1 MSDSCLVRQPVF
13 GTKGALIGYEIH
25 YGNSEA
31 DQQSLIQSILSG
43 SFELV
48 RGRMPAF
55 VTCGHQLLVEHALSM
70 VDPATAILLLP
81 PTIESTS
88 EVIDAIRQYRDA
100 GGHIGLDQLG
110 EQESGSE
117 DLLPYASFARVDARR
132 GGADGLA
139 NTLDRLAA
147 RRPGIKLIVSHI
159 AERAQY
165 DVAKECGA
173 EAFQGTYFSSPEPV
187 PATDMP
193 QSTVAAMRLMGLA
206 RDPNVN
212 DRTLEDVLA
221 TDPVLMFQLLRLVNS
236 ASVGMRGVSSIG
248 QALRLI
254 GRTTFERWL
263 AVAVAAS
270 RKSSTGVDQELVRS
284 AVERGRLLEQLAGG
298 GRDAG
303 TLFLVGLF
311 SALDSVFRMSLP
323 EILERVA
330 LSDDATAALLDRV
343 GPYADALS
351 FVEAYELGMFEHASS
366 LASDMGIDPST
377 LGVLYTNALT
387 WTDEAL
393 GTMAEAPVAAGAGRG
408 R

>member
-1 MSDSCLVRQPVF
+1 
-13 GTKGALIGYEIH
+13 
-25 YGNSEA
+25 
-31 DQQSLIQSILSG
+31 
-43 SFELV
+43 
-48 RGRMPAF
+48 MPAF

-81 PTIESTS
+81 TTIEPTS

-110 EQESGSE
+110 EQESASE

-132 GGADGLA
+132 GGTDGLA
-139 NTLDRLAA
+139 NALDRLTE
-147 RRPGIKLIVSHI
+147 RKPGIKLIVSHI

-173 EAFQGTYFSSPEPV
+173 EAFQGTFFSSPEPV

-221 TDPVLMFQLLRLVNS
+221 TDPVLMFQLL
-236 ASVGMRGVSSIG
+236 AVG
-248 QALRLI
+248 QLRI
-254 GRTTFERWL
+254 GRYARREFDWAGTAIDRAHHLRTVAGRGCCRVAQIVNRCRTKNWSARPLSAGDCWSSWL
-263 AVAVAAS
+263 A
-270 RKSSTGVDQELVRS
+270 
-284 AVERGRLLEQLAGG
+284 AGAT
-298 GRDAG
+298 RARCSW
-303 TLFLVGLF
+303 LGLF

-330 LSDDATAALLDRV
+330 LSDDATSALLDRV

-377 LGVLYTNALT
+377 LGALYTNALT